1 MLASSFTL
9 ILGST
14 EDASV
19 CGFLPG
25 EVAAQYNPDCKKLAI
40 VPFIYRD
47 VYKNFLR
54 SLNIDY
60 LNLGNNGFLFRKFI
74 PRELIENN
82 SVVILYYSSEMIP
95 DGNRI
100 GLQKPK
106 LELFKNNVGD
116 YETLTEGSYVKL
128 VPKTPFELIPTGVTL
143 MEKANWIRTKLRH
156 QYLQFLF
163 HLFYTAQLPN
173 FQLIMDHVEKLATNV
188 THLECG
194 LMELLLLRLLPLQI
208 IPELQA
214 LPFLHDESK
223 IFKAFG
229 EILGLSKQELKVA
242 LTGREVYN
250 YIDLVYSGT
259 TFKDNFKAPNMYL
272 WNLIHGEYKPSKFPY
287 NWIDQSRN
295 YYDKGSKGSED
306 FIEIEKLI
314 RWNMSDKKEE
324 DFRAINSSSIELHK
338 LKGLKWTPKVPIT
351 WYKEMKLDPAPGDTM
366 LIDHSDGFELD
377 GMKHKLNHTEPPI
390 FRIWK

>member
-1 MLASSFTL
+1 
-9 ILGST
+9 
-14 EDASV
+14 
-19 CGFLPG
+19 
-25 EVAAQYNPDCKKLAI
+25 
-40 VPFIYRD
+40 
-47 VYKNFLR
+47 
-54 SLNIDY
+54 
-60 LNLGNNGFLFRKFI
+60 
-74 PRELIENN
+74 
-82 SVVILYYSSEMIP
+82 
-95 DGNRI
+95 
-100 GLQKPK
+100 
-106 LELFKNNVGD
+106 
-116 YETLTEGSYVKL
+116 
-128 VPKTPFELIPTGVTL
+128 

-173 FQLIMDHVEKLATNV
+173 FQLILDHVEKLATNV

-223 IFKAFG
+223 TFKAFG
-229 EILGLSKQELKVA
+229 EILGLNKQELKVA

-259 TFKDNFKAPNMYL
+259 TFKDNFKGPNTYL
-272 WNLIHGEYKPSKFPY
+272 WNLIHGDYKSSKFPY

-295 YYDKGSKGSED
+295 YYDKGLKGSED

-338 LKGLKWTPKVPIT
+338 LKGMKWTPKVPIT
-351 WYKEMKLDPAPGDTM
+351 WYIQRNEAGPG
-366 LIDHSDGFELD
+366 S
-377 GMKHKLNHTEPPI
+377 
-390 FRIWK
+390 W